1 MKLLHG
7 WCERLLECLDLEV
20 RRVKVG
26 LKAYVRILEDLL
38 CIDVLVGGSERRVS
52 EGVGVSGKVL
62 WWLEGLGGSLGIQE
76 D

>member
-1 MKLLHG
+1 M
-7 WCERLLECLDLEV
+7 
-20 RRVKVG
+20 G

>member
-1 MKLLHG
+1 M
-7 WCERLLECLDLEV
+7 ECLDLEV
-20 RRVKVG
+20 GRVYKG
-26 LKAYVRILEDLL
+26 AFVRILEGLI